1 MRNFII
7 SVICLGALIGVWAA
21 FESYSS
27 DKISAYMDTIEQE
40 VIKTVEQE
48 KWDTAYENFQRFSRD
63 WHKYKKKAAFFL
75 DTQAINEADY
85 SIAKALYYIKA
96 KDVSNSSGE
105 LSCLRE
111 QLKFLEYNESLAVGN
126 IF

>member
-7 SVICLGALIGVWAA
+7 SIICLGALIGVWAA
-21 FESYSS
+21 FDSYSA
-27 DKISAYMDTIEQE
+27 DKISAYRDTLDQK
-40 VIKTVEQE
+40 VIKTIEAG
-48 KWDTAYENFQRFSRD
+48 KWDIAYENFQSFSQD
-63 WHKYKKKAAFFL
+63 WHAYKKKAAFFL

-96 KDVSNSSGE
+96 KDISNSSGE
-105 LSCLRE
+105 LSCLKE